1 MKKIIIKTL
10 KILGISILVILLLM
24 FLLPILFP
32 GKIAQ
37 EVKSFANDNLDGELN
52 FKEANLSFFN
62 HFPSLTL
69 SLTKFS
75 LNGSE
80 PYKNEKL
87 VAADE
92 IAFGINL
99 KSLVFDKAVTIDK
112 IFVSDAFIN
121 VKVNEK
127 GLANYNVY
135 KSKEKAP
142 TTKDTANTSLRLDKI
157 EIKNTHLVYDDKS
170 TKILIDAKGFNYI
183 GKGDL
188 YQAIFDLDTEAKIE
202 DFNFTFSGEPYL
214 KNKKIDAKLITKID
228 TNSLAFIFQQNDL
241 KINKLPIDFKGKFD
255 FLKNGYNID
264 FKVQSQN
271 SLLNDF
277 FTALPPQYV
286 AWLEKTK
293 VKGTTDILLTL
304 KGKYIASLN
313 QKPNLAFNMKI
324 RQGEINYKN
333 APLSATNVFLN
344 FDTKL
349 PALDVEQLQVN
360 VDSLFFNVGKDYV
373 KAIVKT
379 KGLSKPYLE
388 ANIQSA
394 IDLGKMNKAIGLQ
407 NMDLKGILKL
417 NLKAKGNYDAAHH
430 IIPVTTG
437 KITFKN
443 GFVKTQ
449 YYPNPIQNINVLAEV
464 NDVSGA
470 LKDLIIRIDQGAFD
484 FEGKPI
490 YVKAYLENFENIK
503 YDLVAKGE
511 LNLGKIYKVFSKK
524 GLDLEGYV
532 KADVAFKGTQEDA
545 MKGNYHKLNNKGTLE
560 LQNIKTSSEFLPKPF
575 VINSG
580 AFVFNQDKM
589 KFNDFKASYGQSDF
603 QMNGYLQNVIDFVLT
618 PKAVLKGNFVMNSNY
633 IMVDEFMSNTTSTV
647 PSPTTTTSVN
657 NTQSTTAKGVVVI
670 PSNFDLS
677 FTANAAKVT
686 FNGLDLF
693 NMGGTINVNKAKLGM
708 NNAHFTV
715 ADAKVVMNAN
725 YHNETPTKAS
735 FDYAVQAKEFD
746 IKKAYNQIK
755 MFRDMA
761 SSAKSAEG
769 IVSLDYKIAGK
780 LNADMMPIYPSLA
793 GGGVLSVKKVKMKG
807 FKMFNAI
814 SAKTD
819 HKDLKNPDLSEVDIK
834 STIKNNIMT
843 IERFKFKFAGFRPRI
858 EGTTSLDGKL
868 NIKMRLGLPPLGII
882 GIPLT
887 ITGTQDNPKVKI
899 GRKTED
905 LQETEYNDDKK

>member
-1 MKKIIIKTL
+1 MKKIIVKTL
-10 KILGISILVILLLM
+10 KIFGISTLVILLLM
-24 FLLPILFP
+24 FILPILFP

-37 EVKSFANDNLDGELN
+37 EVKAFANQNLEGKLN
-52 FKEANLSFFN
+52 FKEAKLSFFN

-75 LNGSE
+75 LNGSA
-80 PYKNEKL
+80 PYKDEKL

-99 KSLVFDKAVTIDK
+99 KSLVFEKAVTIDK

-121 VKVNEK
+121 VKVNQK
-127 GLANYNVY
+127 GEANYNVY
-135 KSKEKAP
+135 KSKENAS
-142 TTKDTANTSLRLDKI
+142 TAKDTSNTSLHLDKI

-170 TKILIDAKGFNYI
+170 TKMLIDANGFNYT
-183 GKGDL
+183 GKGNL
-188 YQAIFDLDTEAKIE
+188 SEAIFDLDTEAKIN
-202 DFNFTFSGEPYL
+202 DFNFIFDGEPYL
-214 KNKKIDAKLITKID
+214 KNKKIDAHLITKIN
-228 TNSLAFIFQQNDL
+228 TNSLAFIFQQNNL
-241 KINKLPIDFKGKFD
+241 KINKLPIDFKGKFN
-255 FLKNGYNID
+255 FLKNGYAID

-277 FTALPPQYV
+277 FTALPPKYV

-293 VKGTTDILLTL
+293 VKGTTDLLLTL

-324 RQGEINYKN
+324 RNGEINYKN
-333 APLSATNVFLN
+333 APLAATNIFFN

-360 VDSLFFNVGKDYV
+360 VDSLFFNVGKDYL

-388 ANIQSA
+388 TNIKSA
-394 IDLGKMNKAIGLQ
+394 IDLGKMNQAFGLP
-407 NMDLKGILKL
+407 NLTLKGRL
-417 NLKAKGNYDAAHH
+417 NLDLNAKGNYNLVSHT
-430 IIPVTTG
+430 IPVTTG
-437 KITFKN
+437 RINFIN
-443 GFVKTQ
+443 GYLKTP
-449 YYPNPIQNINVLAEV
+449 YYPDAIKDINVLASV
-464 NDVSGA
+464 KDNSGA
-470 LKDLIIRIDQGAFD
+470 LKDLKIKIENSSFV
-484 FEGKPI
+484 FEDKPI
-490 YVKAYLENFENIK
+490 YVKANLENFENIS
-503 YDLVAKGE
+503 YDVVAKGE
-511 LNLGKIYKVFSKK
+511 LNLAKIYKVFSKK
-524 GLDLEGYV
+524 GLDLEGYIM
-532 KADVAFKGTQEDA
+532 ADVAFKGTQEDA
-545 MKGNYHKLNNKGTLE
+545 LKGRYHKLNNKGTLV
-560 LQNIKTSSEFLPKPF
+560 LRNIKTTSEFLPKPF

-580 AFVFNQDKM
+580 TFVFNQDKM
-589 KFNDFKASYGQSDF
+589 NFNNFKASYGQSDF

-618 PKAVLKGNFVMNSNY
+618 PNAVLKGNFTMNSNY
-633 IMVDEFMSNTTSTV
+633 IMVDEFMSNATTSA
-647 PSPTTTTSVN
+647 TTT
-657 NTQSTTAKGVVVI
+657 NTANTITNPQPLTAKGVIMV
-670 PSNFDLS
+670 PANFDLTFS
-677 FTANAAKVT
+677 ANATKVL
-686 FNGLDLF
+686 FNGLELVDL
-693 NMGGTINVNKAKLGM
+693 GGTIEVNKTKLSM

-715 ADAKVVMNAN
+715 ADAKVTMDAN
-725 YHNETPTKAS
+725 YQSESLIKAN
-735 FDYAVQAKEFD
+735 FDYAIQAKEFD
-746 IKKAYNQIK
+746 VKKAYNQIK

-761 SSAKSAEG
+761 SAAKSAQG

-780 LNADMMPIYPSLA
+780 LNADMMPIYPSLV
-793 GGGVLSVKKVKMKG
+793 GGGVLSVKNVKMKG

-814 SAKTD
+814 SKKTD
-819 HKDLKNPDLSEVDIK
+819 HQALKNPDLSEVDIK

-843 IERFKFKFAGFRPRI
+843 IERFKFKFAGFKPRI